1 MTDFSELV
9 APPNRGFII
18 MTLVGLLLIL
28 LAVVTGVAPDLIK
41 SEEAKAP
48 PLLRIPV
55 VGWLLALLGVGEV
68 PILFLL
74 GIYPFMVGLT
84 GWSTNLLWFGQT
96 GSYPTLP
103 PAPWLIRGI
112 GFVLAR
118 LLVGITGHFRP
129 LLKTQTVAEKLIPE
143 RFIGTKGQVLG
154 VLGGGL
160 LEVNVYDDWGKCSVQ
175 IYGLPWEKASD
186 QTFMVGDRVY
196 VVDLV
201 APRRYALVKADSN
214 DELKALMSR

>member
-1 MTDFSELV
+1 MADFSELV

-18 MTLVGLLLIL
+18 MTLVGFLLIL
-28 LAVVTGVAPDLIK
+28 LAVVTGAAPDLIK
-41 SEEAKAP
+41 SEESKVP
-48 PLLRIPV
+48 PLLRIPLI
-55 VGWLLALLGVGEV
+55 GWLLALLGVGEV

-84 GWSTNLLWFGQT
+84 GWSANLLWLSQT
-96 GSYPTLP
+96 GFYPTLP
-103 PAPWLIRGI
+103 PATWLIRSI
-112 GFVLAR
+112 GFLLAR
-118 LLVGITGHFRP
+118 FLVGIMGHFQP

-186 QTFMVGDRVY
+186 QTFAVGDRVY
-196 VVDLV
+196 IVDLV

-214 DELKALMSR
+214 DELKALVGS

>member
-1 MTDFSELV
+1 
-9 APPNRGFII
+9 
-18 MTLVGLLLIL
+18 MTLVGFLLIL
-28 LAVVTGVAPDLIK
+28 LAVMTGAAPDLIK
-41 SEEAKAP
+41 REEAKDP
-48 PLLRIPV
+48 PLLRIPLM
-55 VGWLLALLGVGEV
+55 GWLLALLGVGEV

-84 GWSTNLLWFGQT
+84 GWSANLLWFRQT
-96 GSYPTLP
+96 SSYPTLP
-103 PAPWLIRGI
+103 PAPWLIRGS
-112 GFVLAR
+112 GLMLAR
-118 LLVGITGHFRP
+118 FLVGITRRFRP

-186 QTFMVGDRVY
+186 QAFAVGDRVY

-214 DELKALMSR
+214 DELKALVGSE